1 MSRLGE
7 AIVGGIVIGLGVLFF
22 FVGLM
27 AISAILNGFVLVKL
41 WSWFIVPTFGLPA
54 LSIPLA
60 IGIALTAKFITQDL
74 STINNAKKEGSGWT
88 PIVITFINPFLVLL
102 VGWIV
107 KCFVS

>member
-1 MSRLGE
+1 MSRVGE
-7 AIVGGIVIGLGVLFF
+7 AVVGGIVIGLGVLFF

-74 STINNAKKEGSGWT
+74 SNINNAKQEGSNWT
-88 PIVITFINPFLVLL
+88 PIVVAFANPFLVLL
-102 VGWIV
+102 FGWIV